1 MKVQITKC
9 YLVQVVDTDGYEI
22 TSEYVFADLP
32 EAKERGK
39 QLKREVLE
47 SGAYYE

>member
-9 YLVQVVDTDGYEI
+9 YLVQVVDTDGYELV
-22 TSEYVFADLP
+22 SEYVFTDLDG
-32 EAKERGK
+32 AKERGK
-39 QLKREVLE
+39 ELKREVLE